1 MANPTPNVTILR
13 MRCMAAPEFVTR
25 VQDNIWLVAQDV
37 FGEAVETPNHAE
49 RRVLALAAIAS
60 LSTNAAK
67 FGMALI
73 NNVNVRDTVY
83 QDDYGVI
90 HTSVLDADLYA
101 AVSALWTSVALGT
114 A

>member
-25 VQDNIWLVAQDV
+25 VQDNVWLVAQDV
-37 FGEAVETPNHAE
+37 FGEVDTMPSHAQ
-49 RRVLALAAIAS
+49 RVVLATAAVANLAA
-60 LSTNAAK
+60 NAAK
-67 FGMALI
+67 FGMALV

-83 QDDYGVI
+83 QDDYGII